1 MQDGASGSSD
11 SDANQQMLIE
21 ALPPV
26 LVLHLKRFRYDAAA
40 GGIIKISKHVQFSP
54 ELDIPSGAPFSF
66 KPLRQLRLRT
76 SRDLVV
82 SDVMVPTVRQSAKPA
97 HYTLCG
103 VLYHHGE
110 SASGGHYTVD
120 VLHPNGDG
128 DTGRIWLHINDE
140 AVTPVR
146 HEDVFGEH
154 GTDRAAD
161 GRCAYLLFYCRTP
174 KDTS

>member
-1 MQDGASGSSD
+1 
-11 SDANQQMLIE
+11 
-21 ALPPV
+21 
-26 LVLHLKRFRYDAAA
+26 
-40 GGIIKISKHVQFSP
+40 
-54 ELDIPSGAPFSF
+54 
-66 KPLRQLRLRT
+66 
-76 SRDLVV
+76 
-82 SDVMVPTVRQSAKPA
+82 MVPTVRESANPA

-120 VLHPNGDG
+120 VLHQSGDG
-128 DTGRIWLHINDE
+128 DSGSWLHIDDE

-161 GRCAYLLFYCRTP
+161 ERCAYLLFYCRNFP
-174 KDTS
+174 KDRS